1 MTENEV
7 IKMFAN
13 WLKDYS
19 APVIIQVMEK
29 KNDILNN
36 EYAMTLLKE
45 LMEREEKEAH
55 EFTNSIKNLMDNY
68 ETFKKYNPHNH
79 VLTHSGS
86 YRDVLYDM
94 YIK

>member
-55 EFTNSIKNLMDNY
+55 EFTDSIKNLMDNY

-79 VLTHSGS
+79 VLTHSDS